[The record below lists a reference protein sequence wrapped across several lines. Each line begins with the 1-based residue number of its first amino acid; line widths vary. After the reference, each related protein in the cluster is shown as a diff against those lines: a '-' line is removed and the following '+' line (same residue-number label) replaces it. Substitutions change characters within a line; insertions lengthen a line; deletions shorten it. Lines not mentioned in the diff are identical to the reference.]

1 MVSHVEIQTIRDD
14 PTRLEAMTVQQLRT
28 MMRQVL
34 TNIHV
39 FIAHIFIQ
47 GLWCLSVLKDPSF
60 GGKFM
65 CLISWYCIDFSLY
78 IK

>member
-1 MVSHVEIQTIRDD
+1 MLSHVEIQTIRDD

-39 FIAHIFIQ
+39 FTDHIFIQ
-47 GLWCLSVLKDPSF
+47 GLGYCNDIFILLALLVESF
-60 GGKFM
+60 CACFLGIVMIFV
-65 CLISWYCIDFSLY
+65 CI
-78 IK
+78 

>member
-47 GLWCLSVLKDPSF
+47 GLGCLSV
-60 GGKFM
+60 
-65 CLISWYCIDFSLY
+65 
-78 IK
+78 